1 MVHVLIVNN
10 SPTVTM
16 APKIENNSDLN
27 TRLTS
32 ASIGSLA
39 TSLFVTPMDTI
50 KVRQQIKNITSVT
63 VIRDII
69 KNEGYFSLWKGLT
82 PTIIMSIPANVVYYV
97 SYDYLR
103 DYFSNYFP
111 LATSS
116 LIAGTI
122 GRSTVVML
130 GAPFELLR
138 TRLQAEK
145 TLPSKDT
152 ISILLKESKD
162 SSYRM
167 LFRGAVP
174 TLYRDIPFSGIYW
187 GLFESLNPDKSIVIN
202 NFWYGCLSGTVAAT
216 LTIPFDV
223 AKTRR
228 QVSHDSIYMIPL
240 MRQMVKQEGIMVL
253 FSGLLPRIAKVA
265 PACGIMIATYEFGKR
280 F

>member
-1 MVHVLIVNN
+1 
-10 SPTVTM
+10 M
-16 APKIENNSDLN
+16 APVHSDLN
-27 TRLTS
+27 TRIIS
-32 ASIGSLA
+32 ATVGSLA

-50 KVRQQIKNITSVT
+50 KVRQQIKNVTSTSV
-63 VIRDII
+63 INDII
-69 KNEGYFSLWKGLT
+69 RNEGFASLWKGLA

-103 DYFSNYFP
+103 DYFTNYFSLP
-111 LATSS
+111 TSS
-116 LIAGTI
+116 LVAGII
-122 GRSTVVML
+122 GRSNVVML

-145 TLPSKDT
+145 RLPSRET
-152 ISILLKESKD
+152 FRVLLKEAKESN
-162 SSYRM
+162 YRM

-187 GLFESLNPDKSIVIN
+187 GLFESLNPDKSIIAN

-228 QVSHDSIYMIPL
+228 QVAHDSVSMIPL
-240 MRQMVKQEGIMVL
+240 MRQMVRQEGPLVL

-265 PACGIMIATYEFGKR
+265 PACGIMIATYEFGKGWQ
-280 F
+280 